1 MTIGAVLFG
10 GLSWTGWA
18 LALFAAGVVAV
29 CWAYRR
35 IGLPTWDRALCLGL
49 KITALG
55 VLALCL
61 VEPLWSG
68 QRVRPGANL
77 FVILADQSRSLQIV
91 DRGATEH
98 RGNGLKQ
105 LLADEEAPWRVRL
118 EQDFDVRPY
127 VFDNRLQHVTSF
139 ATLTFDGSRTRL
151 ASVLNELKDRFRDRP
166 LAGVLLLTDGHSED
180 GLPPDEELKWLPPI
194 YPVPIG
200 SASGLKDV
208 SIAQVTTTTTAFED
222 APVTVQAEVRSV
234 GLAGEKV
241 IARVRDETGAIAKTE
256 SQVLPAGDA
265 PATFRFQLKPLK
277 PGIAFY
283 ELEVRRADEDGEATV
298 EATLANNKRLITV
311 DRGAGPYRILYVSGR
326 PNWEFKFLNRSI
338 EDDEQ
343 IDLTAMIRIAKKE
356 PKFEWRSRDGEAT
369 NPLFRGFDRTDEET
383 ERYDQP
389 VIVRL
394 NTATPEELR
403 DGFPKTAEGLFPFH
417 AVLLDDVEADF
428 FSAEQQS
435 LLERFVSERGGGL
448 LMLGGQESFREGK
461 YDRTPVGRMLPVYLD
476 KGTAQTAGQGWRLAL
491 SREGWLQP
499 WARLRSTE
507 TEEQIRLKQWPA
519 FSTLNRIGNLKPG
532 ATVIAEVQDG
542 SGQKQ
547 PALAVQ
553 RFGEGRCAALLIGD
567 LWRAQLETA
576 AKGEPLDD
584 VGKAWRQML
593 RWLVA
598 DVPER
603 TELRAVEADSQG
615 LPLLRL
621 EVRARDKDF
630 QPRDNAGVT
639 VQVVQPDG
647 TTLEQ
652 PAEPSLREPGLYEA
666 VIRSR
671 QSGRYRASA
680 ELIDSEGKPGG
691 TATTGWSFDPDAT
704 EFRSAAPDLRNLE
717 ELARKTGGEVVS
729 PDGLDAFV
737 RSLATREAPV
747 TEATTSPLWHSP
759 WLLTL
764 VVGCLC
770 GEWGVRR
777 WRGLP

>member
-10 GLSWTGWA
+10 GLSWAGWA
-18 LALFAAGVVAV
+18 LALFAVGVVAV
-29 CWAYRR
+29 WWAYRR

-49 KITALG
+49 KIAALG
-55 VLALCL
+55 MLALCL

-151 ASVLNELKDRFRDRP
+151 ASVLHELKDRFRDRP

-343 IDLTAMIRIAKKE
+343 IDLTAMIRIARKE
-356 PKFEWRSRDGEAT
+356 PKFEWRSRDGEST
-369 NPLFRGFDRTDEET
+369 NPLFRGFDRTDEDT

-417 AVLLDDVEADF
+417 AVL
-428 FSAEQQS
+428 
-435 LLERFVSERGGGL
+435 
-448 LMLGGQESFREGK
+448 
-461 YDRTPVGRMLPVYLD
+461 
-476 KGTAQTAGQGWRLAL
+476 
-491 SREGWLQP
+491 
-499 WARLRSTE
+499 
-507 TEEQIRLKQWPA
+507 
-519 FSTLNRIGNLKPG
+519 
-532 ATVIAEVQDG
+532 
-542 SGQKQ
+542 
-547 PALAVQ
+547 
-553 RFGEGRCAALLIGD
+553 
-567 LWRAQLETA
+567 
-576 AKGEPLDD
+576 
-584 VGKAWRQML
+584 
-593 RWLVA
+593 
-598 DVPER
+598 
-603 TELRAVEADSQG
+603 
-615 LPLLRL
+615 
-621 EVRARDKDF
+621 
-630 QPRDNAGVT
+630 
-639 VQVVQPDG
+639 
-647 TTLEQ
+647 
-652 PAEPSLREPGLYEA
+652 
-666 VIRSR
+666 
-671 QSGRYRASA
+671 
-680 ELIDSEGKPGG
+680 
-691 TATTGWSFDPDAT
+691 
-704 EFRSAAPDLRNLE
+704 
-717 ELARKTGGEVVS
+717 
-729 PDGLDAFV
+729 
-737 RSLATREAPV
+737 
-747 TEATTSPLWHSP
+747 
-759 WLLTL
+759 
-764 VVGCLC
+764 
-770 GEWGVRR
+770 
-777 WRGLP
+777 